1 MKFIEMILYTS
12 NVWLEM
18 PPDKGGCAVC
28 WKVDNVGKV
37 SVASTVILLKE
48 TAGLGIISS

>member
-1 MKFIEMILYTS
+1 
-12 NVWLEM
+12 M

-28 WKVDNVGKV
+28 CKVDNVGKV